1 MEATMYVDIL
11 ILALLLTRP
20 RHGYEIKRQVQGIIG
35 DIISINN
42 NQLYPALRRF
52 EEAGAITREVVHT
65 PGKPDKHVYQL
76 TDRGEE
82 ILQDLLRDFTPE
94 QARDDVEFQVH
105 VGYFHLLEPEARL
118 AILATREGVLH
129 KWQAHLE
136 RSLTLAR
143 ARPEYQHYA
152 QQIIIFNLQR
162 IQHELDWIAQL
173 REEANA

>member
-1 MEATMYVDIL
+1 MYVDIL
-11 ILALLLTRP
+11 ILALLMTRP

-35 DIISINN
+35 GIVSINN

-105 VGYFHLLEPEARL
+105 VAYFFLLEPEARL
-118 AILATREGVLH
+118 AILATREAVLRE
-129 KWQAHLE
+129 WQAHLE
-136 RSLTLAR
+136 QSLIQAGKR
-143 ARPEYQHYA
+143 AEYQHFA
-152 QQIIIFNLQR
+152 QHIITFNLQR

-173 REEANA
+173 REEAHA